1 MGLRHF
7 GDQPMPAQQPQLSS
21 HRRHLPTLL
30 PFVLGRCVESNS
42 HIAIAKTI
50 DGKLSSVDCCQQLS
64 VSFPQ
69 RIECSIPLSL
79 PPHRSTHLG
88 CFLGKRALPFARRQ
102 RRQMSI
108 GGFAANFGSPTE
120 ISHTAPKHSPLFFT
134 RWLIPRSTPNSKVF
148 RLVDRH
154 LVAQHTPLVV
164 KLKRVFV
171 QPMLDPHS
179 HTSTAPIRNHFVVD
193 PHSSRAP
200 HIPHHLLGS
209 KTHHRMMHQPR
220 IDPLKGFSIAKH
232 HVGGVLALSRRPVVL
247 PLNRP
252 ADLLVKWMT
261 LFDQP
266 SQYPRP
272 VRSLLLFHQLLG
284 SPHIADPRKTVLLST
299 VGHPRFVHLP
309 PQPFPPVHTDLYQ
322 KGKPR
327 LERPLQPQSI
337 PPVQYPDHIVLVTFY
352 ECSPHLVLQQIVSV
366 CSHASHLHHGSAY
379 VTLVAAFAALGSLR
393 LNLLLRSGGYL
404 PSFNS
409 RNASFK

>member
-30 PFVLGRCVESNS
+30 PFVLGRCVESSS

-88 CFLGKRALPFARRQ
+88 CFLGQRALHFDRRQ

-134 RWLIPRSTPNSKVF
+134 LWLILLSTPNSKVF

-164 KLKRVFV
+164 KLNRVFV

-179 HTSTAPIRNHFVVD
+179 HTSTPPIRNHFDAD

-200 HIPHHLLGS
+200 HIPHHLRGS
-209 KTHHRMMHQPR
+209 KTQPFMNPVK
-220 IDPLKGFSIAKH
+220 IKIGAFAPLKTQLQS
-232 HVGGVLALSRRPVVL
+232 LSRSVPMHAPPPARL
-247 PLNRP
+247 HATHNRY
-252 ADLLVKWMT
+252 
-261 LFDQP
+261 Q
-266 SQYPRP
+266 
-272 VRSLLLFHQLLG
+272 SLLYSVPLLDLARLILLARTARG
-284 SPHIADPRKTVLLST
+284 QIDHWPLLLLCLILSCLTNTTRQTDGELLEVFPH
-299 VGHPRFVHLP
+299 HPRFSEVVLHHRWIIQTP
-309 PQPFPPVHTDLYQ
+309 
-322 KGKPR
+322 K
-327 LERPLQPQSI
+327 RPLQPQSI
-337 PPVQYPDHIVLVTFY
+337 PPVQ
-352 ECSPHLVLQQIVSV
+352 
-366 CSHASHLHHGSAY
+366 
-379 VTLVAAFAALGSLR
+379 
-393 LNLLLRSGGYL
+393 
-404 PSFNS
+404 
-409 RNASFK
+409 